1 MTRAAVAV
9 LAAGFAFGP
18 VAVTAPSAEQ
28 VPAAPPYK
36 LMRSLQILQDQI
48 AYGDKAA
55 HAMQLRLTKLVDEG
69 FRSLD
74 RTQKMSER
82 DARALLSYS
91 MVGGNPE
98 TLEELLHSIGERDDE
113 LVRLALAVLIFQ
125 KGAAKTAASRLQNV
139 DPERAGGLFG
149 ASLALVR
156 GLVTEDDGEARV
168 DFDTARVLAPGTLIE
183 EAALRRLMTIHK
195 RRQDPVSFLR
205 VASRYARRYIGSP
218 YALQFA
224 EEFIAGVV
232 AMDGWMDRA
241 VLKEVLD
248 FMPPQYR
255 EAIMLRLMRAATVD
269 GKIDLVDHI
278 AASRR
283 QENPASAT
291 PVRDDNLRD
300 ERRALYEKIA
310 KITSKNVR
318 EVAGE
323 LSAVDEEALSEGD
336 RELLRA
342 VLAVAGMLTDRD
354 AVIPPPRYVPPGA
367 KLLPTESESI
377 FTSAERDPGPLMQ
390 DFDGFVSGTRD
401 ALNDIDSLLEEIQ

>member
-1 MTRAAVAV
+1 MIRAAAAV

-18 VAVTAPSAEQ
+18 SAGAALSAEQ
-28 VPAAPPYK
+28 NPAAPPYK
-36 LMRSLQILQDQI
+36 LMRSLQILQDKI

-55 HAMQLRLTKLVDEG
+55 HAMQLDLTKLVDEG

-74 RTQKMSER
+74 RTVKMSER

-98 TLEELLHSIGERDDE
+98 TLEELLPSIGERDDE

-125 KGAAKTAASRLQNV
+125 KGAAKTAAARLQNV

-168 DFDTARVLAPGTLIE
+168 DFDTARLLAPGTLIE

-205 VASRYARRYIGSP
+205 VASRYARRYIASP

-241 VLKEVLD
+241 VLNEVLG
-248 FMPPQYR
+248 FMPLRYR

-269 GKIDLVDHI
+269 GKTDLVDHI

-283 QENPASAT
+283 QEDPASAA
-291 PVRDDNLRD
+291 PVRDDNLPD
-300 ERRALYEKIA
+300 KRRSLYEQIA
-310 KITSKNVR
+310 KITSENVR

-323 LSAVDEEALSEGD
+323 LSAMDMETLSEGD

-367 KLLPTESESI
+367 KLLPAESI
-377 FTSAERDPGPLMQ
+377 FTSGEPEPEPLMQ
-390 DFDGFVSGTRD
+390 DFDGFVSGARD
-401 ALNDIDSLLEEIQ
+401 ALSDIDSLLEEIQ